1 MRIVEIEAKING
13 AHGNQMID
21 GANPNTFPVP
31 VGWAILPESVVC
43 ENFPFG
49 EITLDGSNPPV
60 VTSWTPGEI
69 PEPDPVPEPEPAP
82 TLEERVGSL
91 EQSKANQADV
101 DELNEALNMILTGA
115 TR

>member
-31 VGWAILPESVVC
+31 VGWAILPEDMVC

-49 EITLDGSNPPV
+49 EITVDGSTPPI
-60 VTSWTPGEI
+60 VTSWTAGVI
-69 PEPDPVPEPEPAP
+69 PEPEEPAEPETPETEP
-82 TLEERVGSL
+82 SVW
-91 EQSKANQADV
+91 
-101 DELNEALNMILTGA
+101 DELDAAYSEGYQEGVNNV
-115 TR
+115 